1 MIDDEDNILLSLQ
14 EELARD
20 IPTVAQVLES
30 LRKELDDPEISAFRN
45 LRHMTAEQWDT
56 FNPHTGMF
64 EIPQQDGADDIDPTQ
79 QLLKKKKRRAHAR
92 RSYHYK
98 ISQYKTSP
106 YYMNYLSSDIVQ
118 IPGANDDTVRNQAKR
133 LSLNPKSAFRSWFKM
148 PLYKVETL
156 AAQLVADEI
165 IHLSH
170 HCRTEANLQIKSELL
185 VLGALA
191 ILSGSVNGF
200 RKLPLVTHICATEHS
215 KFFLKFVKYLF
226 DKRADYI
233 YLPRD
238 DLELRAVMKRYEE
251 MGIPGAM
258 GSVDVV
264 HVKWSNCPA
273 GDFNR
278 AKGKQSYPSLAFEC
292 ISDFDRRICHVH
304 GPQFGTRNDKHI
316 VKMDIGVAA
325 IEKNYSHVPWSYFDE
340 CGVIHEEKGAFLIC
354 DNGYLHWPTLICP
367 FMRSEGSS
375 PLESCFSANI
385 ESVRKDVECCFG
397 ILKGRWKSLDSGFK
411 HRRIQICQHTFF
423 ACCVLHNMMLDEMV
437 REEPPPRLGRGCQM
451 PNDGI
456 WLEGPTELLPSNEN
470 TSKTFTM
477 LKLQLHRRR
486 NILAHHLWVWK
497 SKCKNREIVPNSIA

>member
-423 ACCVLHNMMLDEMV
+423 ACCVLRNMMLDEMV

-477 LKLQLHRRR
+477 LKLQFNRRR
-486 NILAHHLWVWK
+486 NLLAHHLWVWK
-497 SKCKNREIVPNSIA
+497 SKCKNREIVPNLIS

>member
-354 DNGYLHWPTLICP
+354 DNG
-367 FMRSEGSS
+367 
-375 PLESCFSANI
+375 
-385 ESVRKDVECCFG
+385 
-397 ILKGRWKSLDSGFK
+397 
-411 HRRIQICQHTFF
+411 
-423 ACCVLHNMMLDEMV
+423 
-437 REEPPPRLGRGCQM
+437 
-451 PNDGI
+451 
-456 WLEGPTELLPSNEN
+456 
-470 TSKTFTM
+470 
-477 LKLQLHRRR
+477 
-486 NILAHHLWVWK
+486 
-497 SKCKNREIVPNSIA
+497 

>member
-1 MIDDEDNILLSLQ
+1 MIDDEDNIVLSIQ
-14 EELARD
+14 EELVREL
-20 IPTVAQVLES
+20 PTLAQVKES
-30 LRKELDDPEISAFRN
+30 LRKELDDPEISMFRN
-45 LRHMTAEQWDT
+45 IRHMTAAQWDT
-56 FNPHTGMF
+56 FNTHSGMF
-64 EIPQQDGADDIDPTQ
+64 KILLDKADDIDLAQ
-79 QLLKKKKRRAHAR
+79 QLSKKKRRAHAR

-98 ISQYKTSP
+98 IGRYETSP
-106 YYMNYLSSDIVQ
+106 NYMNYLSNDIVQ

-133 LSLNPKSAFRSWFKM
+133 LSLNPKSTFRSWFKM

-156 AAQLVADEI
+156 VAQLVADEI

-170 HCRTEANLQIKSELL
+170 HCQTEASLHIKSKLL
-185 VLGALA
+185 VLGSLA

-215 KFFLKFVKYLF
+215 KFFQIFVKFLF

-238 DLELRAVMKRYEE
+238 ELELRAVMKRYEE

-292 ISDFDRRICHVH
+292 ISNFDRRICHMH

-325 IEKNYSHVPWSYFDE
+325 IEKNYSMFRGNISMSMVLSMKKKVPS
-340 CGVIHEEKGAFLIC
+340 
-354 DNGYLHWPTLICP
+354 
-367 FMRSEGSS
+367 
-375 PLESCFSANI
+375 
-385 ESVRKDVECCFG
+385 
-397 ILKGRWKSLDSGFK
+397 
-411 HRRIQICQHTFF
+411 
-423 ACCVLHNMMLDEMV
+423 
-437 REEPPPRLGRGCQM
+437 
-451 PNDGI
+451 
-456 WLEGPTELLPSNEN
+456 
-470 TSKTFTM
+470 
-477 LKLQLHRRR
+477 
-486 NILAHHLWVWK
+486 
-497 SKCKNREIVPNSIA
+497 

>member
-1 MIDDEDNILLSLQ
+1 
-14 EELARD
+14 
-20 IPTVAQVLES
+20 
-30 LRKELDDPEISAFRN
+30 
-45 LRHMTAEQWDT
+45 
-56 FNPHTGMF
+56 MF
-64 EIPQQDGADDIDPTQ
+64 EIPQDGADDIDSTHPTQ
-79 QLLKKKKRRAHAR
+79 QLLKKKKRRAHAC

-106 YYMNYLSSDIVQ
+106 YYMNYLSNDIVQ
-118 IPGANDDTVRNQAKR
+118 IPGTNDDTVRNQTKR
-133 LSLNPKSAFRSWFKM
+133 LSLNPKSIFRSWFKM
-148 PLYKVETL
+148 PLCKVENL
-156 AAQLVADEI
+156 AAHLVADEI
-165 IHLSH
+165 IHLTH

-185 VLGALA
+185 VMGALA

-200 RKLPLVTHICATEHS
+200 RKLPLVTHICPTEHS

-477 LKLQLHRRR
+477 LKLQFHRRR
-486 NILAHHLWVWK
+486 NLLAHHLWVWK

>member
-456 WLEGPTELLPSNEN
+456 WLPSNEN

-477 LKLQLHRRR
+477 LKLQFHRRR
-486 NILAHHLWVWK
+486 NLLAHHLWVWK